1 MNLGATESRIRL
13 RHLRT
18 FLEVARARGVG
29 RAAATLHV
37 SQPAVTK
44 TLRELEEL
52 LGAPLFHRE
61 GRRVR
66 LTAAGE
72 ALLPYAGQ
80 AVSAIRHGIETVAS
94 DGGGPLVRIG
104 ALPTVSARIMPPA
117 VAALTAEPPAPRL
130 RIVTGENAVLL
141 EQLRSGVLD
150 MVVGRLA
157 EPERMT
163 GFFFEHLYSEQVVF
177 VVRPGHPLLDAADDI
192 VAGLAEFP
200 ILLPPPGSA
209 IRPFV
214 ERFLLTRGVSR
225 PRVVI
230 ETVSD
235 SFGRGFVRAGDAVW
249 VISEGV
255 VAQDLAEGLLAALPL
270 DAGETRGPV
279 GLTMRTDTRAQPG
292 LERVMDA
299 IRAAA
304 AAYGGT

>member
-29 RAAATLHV
+29 RAAGTLHV

-80 AVSAIRHGIETVAS
+80 AVSAIRRGIESVAS

-117 VAALTAEPPAPRL
+117 VAALTSEPPAPRL

-177 VVRPGHPLLDAADDI
+177 AVRPGHPLLEAADDL